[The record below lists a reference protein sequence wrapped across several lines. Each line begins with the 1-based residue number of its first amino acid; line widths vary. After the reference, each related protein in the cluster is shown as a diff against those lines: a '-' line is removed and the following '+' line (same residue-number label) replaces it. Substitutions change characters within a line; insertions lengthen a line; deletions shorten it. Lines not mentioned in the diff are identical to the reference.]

1 VISGISGNNPLRGSR
16 STHFGHDHGLVR
28 LHNHELVVEAL
39 ASVQAKILTIFWVL
53 PEAAAISGRR
63 KTDLDPRIWFLRV
76 HDYGLGWLHIHEL
89 VIDLFHGF
97 QGKFLKIF
105 RR

>member
-1 VISGISGNNPLRGSR
+1 MELRR
-16 STHFGHDHGLVR
+16 H
-28 LHNHELVVEAL
+28 
-39 ASVQAKILTIFWVL
+39 
-53 PEAAAISGRR
+53 

>member
-1 VISGISGNNPLRGSR
+1 M
-16 STHFGHDHGLVR
+16 
-28 LHNHELVVEAL
+28 
-39 ASVQAKILTIFWVL
+39 
-53 PEAAAISGRR
+53 RR

-89 VIDLFHGF
+89 VIDLFYGV